1 MTSSL
6 AAVIFDVDG
15 VLVKSME
22 LNVES
27 YRKVLGTL
35 GLEIEPQEVFSNEG
49 RRSRELIDILAKA
62 HGRTLTDAELEQA
75 TRLHR
80 ETFASFG
87 RMPLYP
93 GAEDLLRDLHRRG
106 LRLAV
111 VTGNWKAIA
120 LAPFGGL
127 ASLLDAVVSAEDVA
141 RTKPDPQP
149 YLKALEL
156 LRVPPGQA
164 VVVENA
170 PLGVQAAK
178 AAGLRVIA
186 VTTTNPAESLRDADA
201 CVPRLADVAELLL
214 RWR

>member
-1 MTSSL
+1 MASSL

-27 YRKVLGTL
+27 YRKVLGAL
-35 GLEIEPQEVFSNEG
+35 GLEIGPQEVFSNEG

-62 HGRTLTDAELEQA
+62 HGRTLTDAELEEA

-80 ETFASFG
+80 ETFASFS

-120 LAPFGGL
+120 LAPFGEL